1 MGKNNFHMRL
11 PGLMVFI
18 VALAVVLSA
27 CQPAD
32 PSAETDDAVLQ
43 VTVSVL
49 PQAYFVE
56 RIGGDRVKVN
66 VMVGPGEDAH
76 TYEPKPEQMIALS
89 QSTLFF
95 SIGIEYETA
104 WLPRFADAN
113 PDLNFVDTAAGIDR
127 LAEAFPH
134 LDDEAEEYA
143 DDDDDD
149 HADELDPHIW
159 LSPRN
164 GKVIASHI
172 FNALAE
178 AHPENEAEFKANYEA
193 LLEEIDAVDQRITQA
208 LSGVSQRKFMVY
220 HPAWGYFARDY
231 GLVQLPIQTG
241 GTDPSASELAALIDQ
256 ALAENIRVIFVQPT
270 FSAANARAVAAEIG
284 GEVVTVDPLARDW
297 LANLEN
303 VAEAFATALGR

>member
-1 MGKNNFHMRL
+1 MGKNNVHLRV
-11 PGLMVFI
+11 PALMV
-18 VALAVVLSA
+18 VMVVLALVLTA

-32 PSAETDDAVLQ
+32 RPAETGEDVLQ

-56 RIGGDRVKVN
+56 RIGGDQVRVN

-76 TYEPKPEQMIALS
+76 TYEPRPEQMIALS
-89 QSTLFF
+89 QSALFF
-95 SIGIEYETA
+95 SIGIEYEAA

-113 PDLNFVDTAAGIDR
+113 PDLDFVDTAAGIDR

-134 LDDEAEEYA
+134 SDDEAEDPA

-178 AHPENEAEFKANYEA
+178 AHPENEGAFKANYEA
-193 LLEEIDAVDQRITQA
+193 LLAEIDALDQRI
-208 LSGVSQRKFMVY
+208 SQTLASASLRKFMVY

-256 ALAENIRVIFVQPT
+256 ARAENIRVIFVQPT

-297 LANLEN
+297 LQNLEN
-303 VAEAFATALGR
+303 VAEAFASALGK

>member
-1 MGKNNFHMRL
+1 MDKNHLRQRRPIL
-11 PGLMVFI
+11 VIYLM
-18 VALAVVLSA
+18 ALVLVLAA
-27 CQPAD
+27 CQPAAG
-32 PSAETDDAVLQ
+32 PAETGEDVFQ

-56 RIGGDRVKVN
+56 RIGGDRVAVN
-66 VMVGPGEDAH
+66 VMVGAGEDAH
-76 TYEPKPEQMIALS
+76 TYEPKPEQMVALS

-95 SIGIEYETA
+95 SIGIEYEAA

-113 PDLNFVDTAAGIDR
+113 PDLVFIDTAAGIDR
-127 LAEAFPH
+127 LEEAFPH
-134 LDDEAEEYA
+134 T
-143 DDDDDD
+143 DDDGND
-149 HADELDPHIW
+149 HADDLDPHIW

-164 GKVIASHI
+164 GEVIASHI
-172 FNALAE
+172 FNALVSARPQDE
-178 AHPENEAEFKANYEA
+178 ADFKANYEA
-193 LLEEIDAVDQRITQA
+193 LLAEMDALDQRITQA
-208 LSGVSQRKFMVY
+208 LSGVSQRKFMVF

-256 ALAENIRVIFVQPT
+256 AQEENIRVIFVQPT

-297 LANLEN
+297 LENLEN
-303 VAEAFATALGR
+303 VAEAFASALGQ